1 MTFRRPVWFRWSRLS
16 TYTPVRHSYPSVF
29 LSRQP
34 DTDSSPIL
42 NNALIDTQTL
52 VSDVKQALVP
62 VPASFCDLVRYQ
74 FDAGGKLL
82 RPLLVTLVAACAN
95 IHANSPGEISF
106 EDDPLFGLYRNRKLG
121 KYSLPLIRAAVAGH
135 TVSPSQH
142 RIAMI
147 TEMIHT
153 ASLIHDDLLDSANL
167 RRGKKTVYKRFGHK
181 EAILGGD
188 FVLTHS
194 SRLLAEIGDTEI
206 IVVLS
211 QVIADLIHGE
221 LLQLTTEADDT
232 RRFQAYLDK
241 TYRKT
246 ASLMANS
253 CKAAVMLTRPK
264 LSPELVDCV
273 YEFGRHF
280 GMAFQLIDDVLDFV
294 ADEKNLGKPGGGADL
309 QTGVATGPVLF
320 AAQSFPELDEILLR
334 QFGLEGDK
342 ERALELVEKSDGIG
356 QTRMLAEF
364 HFQAAQRC
372 LTRFRDSPS
381 RKALLHV
388 AAKCLQ
394 RTN

>member
-1 MTFRRPVWFRWSRLS
+1 MTFRRPVWFRWRRLS
-16 TYTPVRHSYPSVF
+16 THIPVRHSYPSVF
-29 LSRQP
+29 LSRHP

-42 NNALIDTQTL
+42 NNAFIDTQTL

-121 KYSLPLIRAAVAGH
+121 H

-181 EAILGGD
+181 QAILGGD

-264 LSPELVDCV
+264 LSQELIDCF

-394 RTN
+394 RNN